1 MNQALV
7 NKVSQDTDKI
17 LSFCQLLKVALQDK
31 FIKHDLTDDEF
42 AHMINLLT
50 VINHRATEVNFEVK
64 DYIRDY
70 NRKMHIYQPEQI
82 QKIID
87 RKV

>member
-1 MNQALV
+1 MNQHLI

-17 LSFCQLLKVALQDK
+17 LSFCHLLKVALQDK

-42 AHMINLLT
+42 AYMINLLT
-50 VINHRATEVNFEVK
+50 VINHQTKEVNFEVN

-70 NRKMHIYQPEQI
+70 NRKMNVYQPKQLE
-82 QKIID
+82 KIID